1 MDERLDLG
9 VWAQGREE
17 SLVNRG
23 CGLERLSHIRMQM
36 WGTSGSRG
44 IARAYTSRQ
53 KDRGGLR
60 MPLPEA

>member
-23 CGLERLSHIRMQM
+23 CGLERLEPPQDADVGHIR
-36 WGTSGSRG
+36 
-44 IARAYTSRQ
+44 
-53 KDRGGLR
+53 
-60 MPLPEA
+60 